1 MRARDNPFASDRIR
15 QIRYRPQAGSWDD
28 LLERLAQMNYR
39 AALVGPEGTG
49 KTTLLEDL
57 GDRLASCGFT
67 PRPLRLDEEQPEFE
81 PDFLDE
87 FFAAVTPRDLVMLD
101 GAEQMGRLAWFRFYH
116 RARAAGGLVIT
127 SHRPGR
133 LPTLLECATTPALL
147 REIVTDLL
155 GSKRAAAAPDLCE
168 LHRRHAGNL
177 RHALRELYD
186 VYAERPAGAFTAGLV

>member
-1 MRARDNPFASDRIR
+1 MRARDNPFASDRIL
-15 QIRYRPQAGSWDD
+15 QIRYRPQTGSWDQ
-28 LLERLAQMNYR
+28 LLERLAQMDYR
-39 AALVGPEGTG
+39 AAVVGPEGTG

-57 GDRLASCGFT
+57 GDQLALRGFT
-67 PRPLRLDEEQPEFE
+67 AKPLRLDEEQPEFE

-87 FFAAVTPRDLVMLD
+87 FFAAVTPRDLLMLD
-101 GAEQMGRLAWFRFYH
+101 GAEQMGRLAWFQFRR

-147 REIVTDLL
+147 AEIVTDLL
-155 GSKRAAAAPDLCE
+155 GSERAVAALDLRE
-168 LHRRHAGNL
+168 LHERHAGNL

-186 VYAERPAGAFTAGLV
+186 VYAEQPADAFTAGPA